1 MKYGN
6 ETALRKITEAQ
17 HMKAHSPKRHY
28 KVRRFFF
35 LFSCAYLLLL
45 VLTALSAPLI
55 APYNPGDQFLDK
67 RLLAPFSEGHLLG
80 SDELGRDILS
90 RLIYGSRSFLIAG
103 SVSVGI
109 ALAAGSILGITAG
122 LRGKFLDG
130 ILTLFLDGILS
141 FPTVL
146 LVITVISLFGY
157 GNVQVMFTIGIVFT
171 PVFARTV
178 RAETKSLMTEGFVES
193 SRALGTRRLK
203 IVIRHILPNMLPD
216 LIIQAAVLFASA
228 ILIEA
233 SLSFLGLGVQPPAPS
248 WGLMLKDA
256 RSYLLQAPHLA
267 LIPGIALAV
276 TVFSLNFIGDVLAEK
291 LNPKL

>member
-1 MKYGN
+1 MK
-6 ETALRKITEAQ
+6 THSRKK
-17 HMKAHSPKRHY
+17 HH

-35 LFSCAYLLLL
+35 ILSAAYLLLL
-45 VLTALSAPLI
+45 VFSALTAPLV
-55 APYNPGDQFLDK
+55 APYSPTEQFLDK
-67 RLLAPFSEGHLLG
+67 RLLAPLSEGRLLG

-90 RLIYGSRSFLIAG
+90 RLIYGSRSLLTAG
-103 SVSVGI
+103 SISVGL
-109 ALAAGSILGITAG
+109 ALAAGVILGIAAG
-122 LRGKFLDG
+122 LRGKFIDG
-130 ILTLFLDGILS
+130 ILMFFLDGILS

-157 GNVQVMFTIGIVFT
+157 GIIQVMLTIGIVFT
-171 PVFARTV
+171 PVFARLV

-203 IVIRHILPNMLPD
+203 IVIRHVLPNMLAD

-228 ILIEA
+228 IVIEA
-233 SLSFLGLGVQPPAPS
+233 SLSFLGLGVQPPSPS

-256 RSYLLQAPHLA
+256 RGYLFQAPHLA
-267 LIPGIALAV
+267 LIPGIALAA